1 MLKSISTFAA
11 LMAAGIAA
19 LPPLSPQVRARGPV
33 PRASSDRIDTRPRGI
48 TCPQREWPYFAAPCL
63 RDPKRPFGGAGRVR
77 IVSIDRLPSPTDPK
91 PR

>member
-33 PRASSDRIDTRPRGI
+33 PRASSATGSTPVH
-48 TCPQREWPYFAAPCL
+48 AA
-63 RDPKRPFGGAGRVR
+63 
-77 IVSIDRLPSPTDPK
+77 
-91 PR
+91 